1 MESAPELIAFM
12 ERISRGFESGD
23 ASTLV
28 DVFSRQ
34 PTTLAIGTA
43 EAEWW
48 TGYDTIAALMRV
60 QSQEFSELGG
70 LSIETEEVSAYK
82 EGTVGWIAARSVVT
96 VAGVRKFSLR
106 TTLTLHVEGA
116 YWRVVQYHLSTPVDN
131 EQTVGAALTTA
142 VDEILVLVQDDVPPS
157 TAVANDGSVTI
168 AFTDIEGSAALMESL
183 GEASWLKLLSW
194 HDGIVRQQTSLFGGS
209 VVKGQGDGFM
219 LAFPA
224 VGSAVSCAIAIQ
236 RSLKPGWSGVS
247 IPVRIGIHFGNVQ
260 AEGGDFFGR
269 TVVLAARVAGAATG
283 GEILVSQ
290 AVQEELLGA
299 FPLGPVRSLSLKGLA
314 GDYTGFPL
322 LWQ

>member
-1 MESAPELIAFM
+1 MEPAPELIDFM
-12 ERISRGFESGD
+12 QRINRGFEAGD
-23 ASTLV
+23 AKILT

-48 TGYDTIAALMRV
+48 KGYETIAALMRV
-60 QSQEFSELGG
+60 QTQEFVELGG
-70 LSIETEEVSAYK
+70 VKIDTDEVTAYK
-82 EGTVGWIAARSVVT
+82 EGSVGWIAARSVVT
-96 VAGVRKFSLR
+96 VGGVRRFSLR
-106 TTLTLHVEGA
+106 TTITVHEEGA

-131 EQTVGAALTTA
+131 EESIGATLTTA
-142 VDEILVLVQDDVPPS
+142 VDEILVLVQDDVPPK

-168 AFTDIEGSAALMESL
+168 VFTDIEGSTALMESL
-183 GEASWLKLLSW
+183 GEASWLRLLSW
-194 HDGIVRQQTSLFGGS
+194 HDAIVRQQTALFGGS

-224 VGSAVSCAIAIQ
+224 VGSAVSCSMAIQ
-236 RSLKPGWSGVS
+236 RSLGAGWSGVKV
-247 IPVRIGIHFGNVQ
+247 PVRIGMHYGNVQ

-269 TVVLAARVAGAATG
+269 TVVLAARVAGAAAG

-299 FPLGPVRSLSLKGLA
+299 FPLGNVRALSLKGLA
-314 GDYTGFPL
+314 GDYTAFPL